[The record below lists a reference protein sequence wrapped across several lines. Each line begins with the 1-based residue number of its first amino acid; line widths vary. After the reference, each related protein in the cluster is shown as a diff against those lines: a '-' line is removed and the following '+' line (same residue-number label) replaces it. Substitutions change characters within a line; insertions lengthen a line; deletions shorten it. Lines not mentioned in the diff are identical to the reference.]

1 MTTDSESITFY
12 QPPEVIAYPGKWL
25 IVDGAE
31 GPEEVFLFF
40 DRIEIGRYSERK
52 QGLAGHLGVKDPTVS
67 SKHCVITQEP
77 DGRCYVRDMSR
88 NGTRLDGRRLTPNMS
103 TEIMVGQELW
113 VGRELRL
120 RLDGQPPEFVEIDEG
135 STDTHGIGEMSTVTV
150 LVGDIRNYT
159 TLVRIAGT
167 ADLQQSVNRVFERL
181 EREVEAHGG
190 TLKELQGDALF
201 AFWEKNSDECQAC
214 RACRAALSLK
224 RLVAKLGA
232 DPAVWNVGGHPLA
245 MDFALATGL
254 VTISGYGSDGA
265 LGLSM
270 VGESVVLAYRIE
282 KFATNT
288 TGPIIVCP
296 ITQRLAM
303 DEFKFKDL
311 GEHTAKGFDTSH
323 HLYSLMRER
332 S

>member
-1 MTTDSESITFY
+1 MSSNPEIVTVY

-25 IVDGAE
+25 VVDGAT
-31 GPEEVFLFF
+31 GPEGVFLFF
-40 DRIEIGRYSERK
+40 DRIVVGRLNEKKR
-52 QGLAGHLGVKDPTVS
+52 GLAGHLGVQDPTVS
-67 SKHCVITQEP
+67 SRHCVITQEP

-88 NGTRLDGRRLTPNMS
+88 NGTRLDGRRLTPNMT
-103 TEIMVGQELW
+103 TEITVGQELSI
-113 VGRELRL
+113 GRSLRL
-120 RLDGQPPEFVEIDEG
+120 RLDGQAPEFDTLEDPT
-135 STDTHGIGEMSTVTV
+135 TDTYGVGEMSTVTV

-181 EREVEAHGG
+181 EREVEAQGG

-201 AFWEKNSDECQAC
+201 AFWEKNSDGCQAC
-214 RACRAALSLK
+214 RACRAALNLK
-224 RLVAKLGA
+224 KLVAKLA
-232 DPAVWNVGGHPLA
+232 SDPAVWNVGGHPLG

-282 KFATNT
+282 KFANKS

-296 ITQRLAM
+296 LTQRLAK

-311 GEHTAKGFDTSH
+311 GERTAKGFDTAH
-323 HLYSLMRER
+323 HLFSLVKER
-332 S
+332 R

>member
-1 MTTDSESITFY
+1 MGTRPETATVY
-12 QPPEVIAYPGKWL
+12 RPPEVIPYPGKWL
-25 IVDGAE
+25 VVDGAA

-40 DRIEIGRYSERK
+40 DRIEIGRFNEK
-52 QGLAGHLGVKDPTVS
+52 KLGLAGHLGVQDPTVS
-67 SKHCVITQEP
+67 SRHCVITQEP

-88 NGTRLDGRRLTPNMS
+88 NGTRLDGRRLTPNLA
-103 TEIMVGQELW
+103 TEIMVGQELSI
-113 VGRELRL
+113 GRVLCL
-120 RLDGQPPEFVEIDEG
+120 RLDGQAPEFAAVDDP
-135 STDTHGIGEMSTVTV
+135 STDTFGVGEMSTVTV

-159 TLVRIAGT
+159 TLVRMAGT
-167 ADLQQSVNRVFERL
+167 ADVQQSVNRVFQHIEH
-181 EREVEAHGG
+181 EVEAHGG

-201 AFWEKNSDECQAC
+201 GFWEKNPDECQAC
-214 RACRAALSLK
+214 NACRAALSLK
-224 RLVAKLGA
+224 KLVAKLAA

-282 KFATNT
+282 KFANKK

-296 ITQRLAM
+296 VTQRLAR

-311 GEHTAKGFDTSH
+311 GEHTAKGFDTAH
-323 HLYSLMRER
+323 HLFSLVKER
-332 S
+332 R